1 MPSRFYENSKYK
13 LWVLLSRTTDAI
25 LKAREKELRQI
36 GTAPM
41 QAAILFIVHALR
53 KNAIPAEISRWFI
66 REPHSISTL
75 ISRME
80 KRGLLSKTNDLKRK
94 NLVRVSLTKKGLQLA
109 SLSMKSEVLT
119 GIFSSLSEDQQQ
131 QLTSILNTLMDK
143 AVQHYGIA
151 RPRLP

>member
-1 MPSRFYENSKYK
+1 MPSRFYENPKYK
-13 LWVLLSRTTDAI
+13 LWVLLSRTTEAI

-36 GTAPM
+36 GSAPM
-41 QAAILFIVHALR
+41 QAAILFIVHALGE
-53 KNAIPAEISRWFI
+53 NAIPAEISRWFI
-66 REPHSISTL
+66 REPHSISAA

-80 KRGLLSKTNDLKRK
+80 KRGLLRKTHDLKRK
-94 NLVRVSLTKKGLQLA
+94 NLVKVSLTKKGLQLA

-119 GIFSSLSEDQQQ
+119 GIFSSLAEEQQQ

-143 AVQHYGIA
+143 VTQHHGVE